1 MAHVH
6 RYNYHICRSSLLHIF
21 VFPIVVFFSKPT
33 NLRTVPFLFFK
44 ATAVGCVA
52 PKLAEAQGNCFGGR
66 SAAASPYIKGIC
78 FGGTVQRG
86 LTLRIFK
93 SDFQHAAFEFEI
105 WTPPY

>member
-1 MAHVH
+1 MIWLVAVMMF
-6 RYNYHICRSSLLHIF
+6 IF
-21 VFPIVVFFSKPT
+21 QYY
-33 NLRTVPFLFFK
+33 FK

-66 SAAASPYIKGIC
+66 SAAASPSIKSIC

-93 SDFQHAAFEFEI
+93 KDFQHSAFEFEV
-105 WTPPY
+105 WKPPY